1 MSTFD
6 NDQRKYYL
14 SGINRVLPTT
24 NKPDTNALELA
35 LTIVDPL
42 MPSENRR
49 VLDPDRY
56 FSQFTNNNDLSQ
68 RDATCRALTYPGVSM
83 RDASARTGCGWW
95 LTTDPAVPSVG
106 AYGSRDGPMNP
117 SLEKQIG
124 RGTWIWDPEDA
135 YKQESEKY
143 STRIKTCK
151 DLDYHKQFP
160 NIGWCNSMNRAVLT
174 DGNGRPAYPKS
185 QAGFCPDGESII
197 MNSGSCPIPRVDSAS
212 GTNAS
217 NVPKVGITDICAPG
231 SNGLR
236 TNNCLQSVTNTIC
249 SPNGTLSKS
258 FNGGFP
264 TSIPSFNDTNAY
276 LIQRGFSLHP
286 GLIKDGNITV
296 ESALSS
302 ITGLKQYADSGE
314 RNLAAAAAANLCY
327 GSEFSPCVIPDSK
340 LPPFDITCVK
350 RAMLTAGFKS
360 SGALYNADI
369 STWNSLNNWRAVLD
383 KLTWWK
389 NLADKGPAFYGTP
402 QDQGQAVKNVYG
414 VSVNY
419 PTFPPFTIA
428 GNFTVKTTG
437 GVTYYTIT
445 DSTTIIVNGDMS
457 KVGIFAV
464 GGGGWGGRAC
474 GGGGGGVQT
483 NTPNLVFRSQYT
495 PLNMVSCNT
504 YKITIGAGGALKRGG
519 DGTQNNGGDT
529 TITGPG
535 VNITAFGGAAGGYTG
550 QWCGSP
556 SGGSG
561 GGGGGC
567 TSIGKQGGSTNT
579 PTSLITN
586 AGAGAGG
593 HATSYTNGGPGIK
606 VNGVE
611 YGAAAQTASQTFT
624 ALPNTGGGG
633 ANCVSYDGK
642 AGNGGSG
649 VVIMIVGGPILDT
662 PPPPPVELSTG
673 NMRLGDV
680 GMPPG
685 HIMPEPWGIILSTS
699 WISPSPAA
707 VKSIQTKITAG
718 KTYNLTV
725 RSNTGKT
732 VVSQIIRLTTP
743 PEQSFWTSVET
754 RENMQAA
761 FPPAQTQ
768 TLSISIAEAV

>member
-6 NDQRKYYL
+6 EDQRRYFL
-14 SGINRVLPTT
+14 SEINLALPTT
-24 NKPDTNALELA
+24 NKTDASALEMA
-35 LTIVDPL
+35 LMNVDPL
-42 MPSENRR
+42 MPSENHR
-49 VLDPDRY
+49 VLDIDRY
-56 FSQFTNNNDLSQ
+56 FSTFGRNNDLSQ
-68 RDATCRALTYPGVSM
+68 RDATCRALSYPGISM

-95 LTTDPAVPSVG
+95 LTTEPTVPSVG
-106 AYGSRDGPMNP
+106 SYGSRDGPMNP
-117 SLEKQIG
+117 ELEKQIG
-124 RGTWIWDPEDA
+124 KGTWIWDPEDA

-143 STRIKTCK
+143 ANRIKTCK
-151 DLDYHKQFP
+151 DLDYFKQFP

-185 QAGFCPDGESII
+185 QAGFCPDGETII
-197 MNSGSCPIPRVDSAS
+197 MNSGSCPIPRIDSA
-212 GTNAS
+212 GGS
-217 NVPKVGITDICAPG
+217 NVSNVSKVGIADICAPG

-236 TNNCLQSVTNTIC
+236 TNACLQSVTNTIC

-276 LIQRGFSLHP
+276 LIQRGFTLHP

-302 ITGLKQYADSGE
+302 VTGLKQYADSGE
-314 RNLAAAAAANLCY
+314 KNLAAAAAANLCY
-327 GSEFSPCVIPDSK
+327 GSEFSPCIIPDSK

-360 SGALYNADI
+360 SGALYNANI
-369 STWNSLNNWRAVLD
+369 STWNSLSNWRAVLD

-389 NLADKGPAFYGTP
+389 NLADKGPAFHGTP
-402 QDQGQAVKNVYG
+402 QDQGQAIKNVYG

-419 PTFPPFTIA
+419 PNFPPFTIA
-428 GNFTVKTTG
+428 GNFKVNTTG

-445 DSTTIIVNGDMS
+445 DSTTIIVNGDMT

-464 GGGGWGGRAC
+464 GGGGWGGRAN

-483 NTPNLVFRSQYT
+483 NTPNLAFRSQYT

-535 VNITAFGGAAGGYTG
+535 VNITAFGGAAGGYSG

-567 TSIGKQGGSTNT
+567 TSVGKQGGSTNT
-579 PTSLITN
+579 PATLITN

-593 HATSYTNGGPGIK
+593 HPTSYNNGGPGIK

-611 YGAAAQTASQTFT
+611 YGAAAQTVAQTFT

-649 VVIMIVGGPILDT
+649 VVIMIVGGPILSA
-662 PPPPPVELSTG
+662 PPPAPVELAVGTIA
-673 NMRLGDV
+673 LGDV

-685 HIMPEPWGIILSTS
+685 YIMSEYYGFIVSTS
-699 WISPSPAA
+699 RISPDAGASKRIQANINNGVNYNIT
-707 VKSIQTKITAG
+707 VKDDK
-718 KTYNLTV
+718 
-725 RSNTGKT
+725 GKT
-732 VVSQIIRLTTP
+732 VVSRVKALDGSGGFYTTI
-743 PEQSFWTSVET
+743 TT
-754 RENMQAA
+754 ADNMDVA
-761 FPPAQTQ
+761 FPRATTSWLQ
-768 TLSISIAEAV
+768 LSIRPE

>member
-1 MSTFD
+1 M
-6 NDQRKYYL
+6 N
-14 SGINRVLPTT
+14 
-24 NKPDTNALELA
+24 
-35 LTIVDPL
+35 VDPL
-42 MPSENRR
+42 MPSENHR
-49 VLDPDRY
+49 VLDIDRY
-56 FSQFTNNNDLSQ
+56 FSTFGRNNDLSQ
-68 RDATCRALTYPGVSM
+68 RDATCRALSYPGISM

-95 LTTDPAVPSVG
+95 LTTEPTVPSVG
-106 AYGSRDGPMNP
+106 SYGSRDGPMNP
-117 SLEKQIG
+117 ELEKQIG
-124 RGTWIWDPEDA
+124 KGTWIWDPEDA

-143 STRIKTCK
+143 ANRIKTCK
-151 DLDYHKQFP
+151 DLDYFKQFP

-174 DGNGRPAYPKS
+174 DGNGRSAYPKS
-185 QAGFCPDGESII
+185 QAGFCPDGETII
-197 MNSGSCPIPRVDSAS
+197 MNSGSCPIPRVDSATSSS
-212 GTNAS
+212 GS
-217 NVPKVGITDICAPG
+217 NVSNVSKVGIADICAPG

-236 TNNCLQSVTNTIC
+236 TNACLQSVTNTIC

-276 LIQRGFSLHP
+276 LIQRGFTLHP

-302 ITGLKQYADSGE
+302 VTGLKQYADSGE

-327 GSEFSPCVIPDSK
+327 GSEFSPCIIPDSK

-360 SGALYNADI
+360 SGALYNANI
-369 STWNSLNNWRAVLD
+369 STWNSLSNWRAVLD

-389 NLADKGPAFYGTP
+389 NLADKGPAFHGTP
-402 QDQGQAVKNVYG
+402 QDQGQAIKNVYG

-419 PTFPPFTIA
+419 PNFPPFTIA
-428 GNFTVKTTG
+428 GNFKVNTTG

-445 DSTTIIVNGDMS
+445 DSTTIIVNGDMT

-464 GGGGWGGRAC
+464 GGGGWGGRAN

-483 NTPNLVFRSQYT
+483 NTPNLAFRSQYT

-519 DGTQNNGGDT
+519 DGTDNNGGDT

-535 VNITAFGGAAGGYTG
+535 VNITAFGGAAGGYSG

-556 SGGSG
+556 TGGSG

-567 TSIGKQGGSTNT
+567 TSVGKQGGSTNT
-579 PTSLITN
+579 PATLITN

-593 HATSYTNGGPGIK
+593 HPTSYNNGGPGIK

-611 YGAAAQTASQTFT
+611 YGAAAQTVAQTFT

-633 ANCVSYDGK
+633 AHCVSYDGK

-649 VVIMIVGGPILDT
+649 VVIMIVGGPILSA
-662 PPPPPVELSTG
+662 PPPAPVELAVGTIA
-673 NMRLGDV
+673 LGDV

-685 HIMPEPWGIILSTS
+685 YIMSENWGLIVSTS
-699 WISPSPAA
+699 RISPNPAA
-707 VKSIQTKITAG
+707 VKNIQDNIKNGVNYNITVTDNKG
-718 KTYNLTV
+718 K
-725 RSNTGKT
+725 SFI
-732 VVSQIIRLTTP
+732 SQVKAIDGSGGFYTTI
-743 PEQSFWTSVET
+743 TT
-754 RENMQAA
+754 ADNMDVA
-761 FPPAQTQ
+761 FPRAITSWLQ
-768 TLSISIAEAV
+768 LSIRPE